1 MRVILAEDSTLLR
14 EGLLSL
20 LERAGHDV
28 AATAVDAPGL
38 VQAVEA
44 AARAGELPDIVITD
58 VRMPPDHHD
67 DGLRAAIA
75 VRRAHP
81 GLPVLV
87 LSQYIAGAYAR
98 DLLRDQAGGVGY
110 LLKDRVGRVS
120 DFLRLLETV
129 SSGGVVID
137 SDVIGR
143 LMGSPDGHPVA
154 SLTPREREVLG
165 LMAEGLSNG
174 DIAARLVV
182 SDAAVSK
189 HIGNIFLKLD
199 LAPEDGHRR
208 VRAVLAYLERQA

>member
-20 LERAGHDV
+20 LERAGHHV
-28 AATAVDAPGL
+28 VATALDAPGL
-38 VQAVEA
+38 VQAVDA
-44 AARAGELPDIVITD
+44 AARADDLPDIVLTD
-58 VRMPPDHHD
+58 VRMPPDGLD

-75 VRRAHP
+75 LRQQYP

-120 DFLRLLETV
+120 DFLRSLETV
-129 SSGGVVID
+129 SAGGVVID

-143 LMGSPDGHPVA
+143 LMGATESHPVA
-154 SLTPREREVLG
+154 TLTPREREVLG

-174 DIAARLVV
+174 DIAARLIV

-199 LAPEDGHRR
+199 LVPEDGHRR
-208 VRAVLAYLERQA
+208 VRAVLAYLERHA